1 MTVSVRAYLTAGMA
15 AAVVGAAAIAPA
27 QPSTPS
33 SISAHSLRLSAAVQP
48 LVSQVN
54 AAAATLGQ
62 ADGVTTAQQPRAQAS
77 ATADNSASDAIDSAY
92 NVIMYWANYWANDL
106 GPYLLGWV
114 PFGYLIS
121 DQIQIWFNTF
131 TVPVSASFVYDF
143 LDPVVNDFWNPTV
156 WRDGLTALAQTTWNS
171 FGATVNQE
179 IAYVISLQ
187 WFPIPL
193 PPLPPLPFAALKTPA
208 AAASADTTAAAK
220 TETTTAQSGVGHSGR
235 LQVAK
240 QATDTVDDATVTTD
254 TVTTDTVT
262 TAPQDAVTPK
272 AAAATKGTT
281 SAKADSTAT
290 SGKDGTAKSGTDTG
304 KKKSTAGS
312 ARTKGDKS
320 AKGDS

>member
-33 SISAHSLRLSAAVQP
+33 SVSAHSLRLSAAVQP

-54 AAAATLGQ
+54 AAAAMLGR

-77 ATADNSASDAIDSAY
+77 ATANNNASDAIDSAY

-240 QATDTVDDATVTTD
+240 EPTDAVDDATVTTD
-254 TVTTDTVT
+254 TAT
-262 TAPQDAVTPK
+262 TASQEAVTPK
-272 AAAATKGTT
+272 AAAAATKGTA
-281 SAKADSTAT
+281 SAKAESTAT
-290 SGKDGTAKSGTDTG
+290 SGKGGSAKSGTDTG

-312 ARTKGDKS
+312 ARTKGEKS

>member
-1 MTVSVRAYLTAGMA
+1 MTVSVRSYLTAGLA
-15 AAVVGAAAIAPA
+15 AAVVGAVALTPL

-33 SISAHSLRLSAAVQP
+33 AVSAHSLRLSAAVEP
-48 LVSQVN
+48 LVSLSNV
-54 AAAATLGQ
+54 AAATLGE
-62 ADGVTTAQQPRAQAS
+62 ADQVTAVQQPRAQAS
-77 ATADNSASDAIDSAY
+77 ATANNSASDAIDSAY

-171 FGATVNQE
+171 LGATVNQE
-179 IAYVISLQ
+179 IAYFISLQ

-208 AAASADTTAAAK
+208 AAAKADAVAAAK
-220 TETTTAQSGVGHSGR
+220 TETPTAKSGVGHSGR

-240 QATDTVDDATVTTD
+240 QTTDTVDDATVTTD
-254 TVTTDTVT
+254 TATDATTSPD
-262 TAPQDAVTPK
+262 APTLK
-272 AAAATKGTT
+272 AAAATKATT
-281 SAKADSTAT
+281 STKADSSAT
-290 SGKDGTAKSGTDTG
+290 SGKGSSAKSGTDTG

-312 ARTKGDKS
+312 ARSKGDK
-320 AKGDS
+320 GDS